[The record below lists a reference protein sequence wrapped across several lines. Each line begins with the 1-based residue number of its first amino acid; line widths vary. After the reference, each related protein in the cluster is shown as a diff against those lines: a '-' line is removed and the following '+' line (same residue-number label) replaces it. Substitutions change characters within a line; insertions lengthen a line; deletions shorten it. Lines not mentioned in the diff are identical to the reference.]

1 MGILDRLLGRKQKL
15 PEVKSDQSEEDQ
27 SEEDTL
33 YALGLIDGL
42 RRLLMLPRSESDLLK
57 TTSVLEGLVGKL
69 THGKGADFLDQSDE
83 TVQTLLVTGAAVKG
97 MVPEDAIYAYDLVN
111 VLRALLVAG
120 MSEYDGLMTTM
131 VLEPLIEFVMGE
143 KIFDGREGGTDA

>member
-33 YALGLIDGL
+33 YTLKLTGVLQRLLGLK
-42 RRLLMLPRSESDLLK
+42 MSESDLLG
-57 TTSVLEGLVGKL
+57 TTRVLESLVGKL

-83 TVQTLLVTGAAVKG
+83 TVQHVMSSGAAVKG
-97 MVPEDAIYAYDLVN
+97 MVPEDAMYAFDLSN
-111 VLRALLVAG
+111 VLRALLAAG
-120 MSEYDGLMTTM
+120 MSEYDGLKTTM
-131 VLEPLIEFVMGE
+131 VLEGLLEELTGE